1 MKIDTQLIIL
11 ALKKTI
17 LAGAS
22 VHLAIIAFQALRAG
36 DLDLLN
42 IYNILD
48 FDFFRPSLAHGVE
61 NFICSW
67 AFITAI
73 FMIMLLIAQRERSS
87 QRENKKTKESKQ

>member
-1 MKIDTQLIIL
+1 MKIDTQLIIS

-17 LAGAS
+17 LTGAS
-22 VHLAIIAFQALRAG
+22 VHLIIIAFQAWRIN
-36 DLDLLN
+36 DIDLLN

-48 FDFFRPSLAHGVE
+48 FDFFRSSLGHGIE

-73 FMIMLLIAQRERSS
+73 FMIMMLIS
-87 QRENKKTKESKQ
+87 QRQSKKTKKSE